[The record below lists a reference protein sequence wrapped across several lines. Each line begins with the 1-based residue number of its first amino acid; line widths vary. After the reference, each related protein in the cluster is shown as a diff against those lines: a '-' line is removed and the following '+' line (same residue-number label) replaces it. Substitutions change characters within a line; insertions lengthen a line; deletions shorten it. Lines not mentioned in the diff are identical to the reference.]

1 MVTTMST
8 EPNLALLLDP
18 IPGKNPCGES
28 LRYTEIYDQV
38 RETRREEDESL
49 PQGVWKTEI
58 KKADWDR
65 VATLCQDALK
75 TRSKD
80 LQLVAW
86 LTEAWLHLEG
96 IGGLARGLELLLGL
110 TKNFWEGIHPQIT
123 NGEYEL
129 RIVPYEWINTR
140 LSEDSRCILISM
152 PTDHTALPYRFLDYN
167 EANRLEISAKRHP
180 PQGVS
185 SPSQEKQLSPA
196 KVSLSI
202 DQTPSAFYRYMDESC
217 RLATKL
223 MTELDEVLRLHL
235 RGEAPSFYK
244 LREKVA
250 GIQRFA
256 RLILDERGEKQEVK
270 KLNTEKT
277 SEARTQ
283 KKHLSG
289 SIQSR
294 EQAYSILGE
303 VAAYLERV
311 EPHSPTPY
319 LIHRAIT
326 WGGMSLSEVVADTLH
341 TGQDMSL
348 LLDILNVKK
357 ESP

>member
-1 MVTTMST
+1 MVTTMPA
-8 EPNLALLLDP
+8 EPNLAFLLDP
-18 IPGKNPCGES
+18 IPGKDPCGES

-96 IGGLARGLELLLGL
+96 IAGLARGLELLLAL
-110 TKNFWEGIHPQIT
+110 TQNFWEEIHPQM
-123 NGEYEL
+123 NKGEYQL
-129 RIVPYEWINTR
+129 RLVPYEWINTR
-140 LSEDSRCILISM
+140 LSEDSKCVLISM
-152 PTDHTALPYRFLDYN
+152 PTDHAALPYRFLDYN
-167 EANRLEISAKRHP
+167 EANRLEILAKRQP
-180 PQGVS
+180 PQGVAI
-185 SPSQEKQLSPA
+185 PPQEKQLTPA

-202 DQTPSAFYRYMDESC
+202 DQTPTAFYRYMDESC
-217 RLATKL
+217 QLVIKL

-235 RGEAPSFYK
+235 SAEAPSFYK
-244 LREKVA
+244 LREKVE

-256 RLILDERGEKQEVK
+256 RHILDERGEKQVVK
-270 KLNTEKT
+270 KLAAEKAPEVH
-277 SEARTQ
+277 SY
-283 KKHLSG
+283 KKQLSG

-294 EQAYSILGE
+294 EQAYSILAE
-303 VAAYLERV
+303 VATYLERI

-319 LIHRAIT
+319 LIHRAII

-348 LLDILNVKK
+348 LLDLLNVKK
-357 ESP
+357 DSL